1 MSAWAVIVAAG
12 RGARSGLDRNK
23 VFFEIDG
30 RSVLSRCLDAF
41 EASGLVEGIVL
52 VISEGDRAA
61 YDALAER
68 EGPHPLVKRVVYG
81 GATRRDS
88 VRNGLMALPE
98 DADVVAVHDAARPFV
113 TREVIDATL
122 KPCAECKLEAH
133 RRYIDIQMPVTGPE
147 VIGVAEMDEAA
158 RALPFNEKD
167 DYVLFA
173 AKGEKVIISV
183 KGYSMR
189 PFLEHLRDR
198 VQLAPWTA
206 LAVGDAVLA
215 EIAPGH
221 FVLHRIIKIEGE
233 QLTLMGDG
241 NIRGTEQCT
250 VSDVCGLV
258 LQYIRPNGNIL
269 QADDP
274 RLKRQIKLWRRLL
287 PIRRLL
293 LFIYK
298 STI

>member
-1 MSAWAVIVAAG
+1 
-12 RGARSGLDRNK
+12 
-23 VFFEIDG
+23 
-30 RSVLSRCLDAF
+30 
-41 EASGLVEGIVL
+41 
-52 VISEGDRAA
+52 
-61 YDALAER
+61 
-68 EGPHPLVKRVVYG
+68 
-81 GATRRDS
+81 
-88 VRNGLMALPE
+88 
-98 DADVVAVHDAARPFV
+98 
-113 TREVIDATL
+113 
-122 KPCAECKLEAH
+122 
-133 RRYIDIQMPVTGPE
+133 
-147 VIGVAEMDEAA
+147 
-158 RALPFNEKD
+158 
-167 DYVLFA
+167 
-173 AKGEKVIISV
+173 
-183 KGYSMR
+183 MR

-250 VSDVCGLV
+250 VNDVCGLV
-258 LQYIRPNGNIL
+258 LQYIRPNGHIL